1 MPAEFDAGFFVR
13 TPAWHGM
20 GTVLDDYPESTD
32 EALRLA
38 GLDWEPITLP
48 VYGKEIGFGPDGQP
62 VEEFLPIPGFKL
74 IARSDTHKCIAI
86 PKASYELFGNRESFE
101 IVEEIVRK
109 AGKAAGMKLNYE
121 TAGSLKEGAW
131 IWALVRVDE
140 PYHIPGDPSAT
151 YPYVSIQNTHDGS
164 AALRV
169 NATQVRIVCANT
181 WMAANA
187 DSDRSGLTYTFR
199 HTKTIRDRVDE
210 AVEALAGV
218 RQETQEY
225 VEMATH
231 LASIK
236 VTPAQAQ
243 QWIKAFIPDP
253 ADAGAL
259 RSDRVAANISEARN
273 AVWRVLKDG
282 VTTEGINTTAYGLLQ
297 AGIEYADWLRP
308 HRTKET
314 LFGRQLLRPEP
325 LKAHAL
331 RTVRD
336 LVSA

>member
-1 MPAEFDAGFFVR
+1 MPADFTSGYFVR
-13 TPAWHGM
+13 KPAWHGL
-20 GTVLDDYPESTD
+20 GTVLDDYPDSIE
-32 EALRLA
+32 EALILA
-38 GLDWEPITLP
+38 GLDWEPITQPCFAAHP
-48 VYGKEIGFGPDGQP
+48 VVDGDD
-62 VEEFLPIPGFKL
+62 VRTDYLPIPGFKVVC
-74 IARSDTHKCIAI
+74 RSDSGQVLAI
-86 PKASYELFGNRESFE
+86 PKSSYELFGNRESFE
-101 IVEEIVRK
+101 IVEAIVRK
-109 AGKAAGMKLNYE
+109 AGKAAGMSLKYE

-187 DSDRSGLTYTFR
+187 DADRSGLTYTFK
-199 HTKTIRDRVDE
+199 HTKSIRDRVDE

-231 LASIK
+231 LATIK
-236 VTPAQAQ
+236 VTPADAQ
-243 QWIKAFIPDP
+243 RWIKAFIRSPQDE
-253 ADAGAL
+253 GAL
-259 RSDRVAANISEARN
+259 VSDRVAANISEARN

-282 VTTEGINTTAYGLLQ
+282 PTTEGINLTAYGLLQ

-308 HRTKET
+308 HKTKET

-331 RTVRD
+331 ATVRQ
-336 LVSA
+336 LVGA